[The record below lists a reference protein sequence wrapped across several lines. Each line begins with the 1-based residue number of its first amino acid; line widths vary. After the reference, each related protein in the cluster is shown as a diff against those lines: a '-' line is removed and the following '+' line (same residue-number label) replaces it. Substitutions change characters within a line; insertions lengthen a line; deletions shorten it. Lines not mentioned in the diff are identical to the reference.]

1 MYADIRQM
9 GTLKDK
15 EAASS
20 DNFPIDMR
28 VSTDLMNKGGKK
40 KMCIRDRR
48 CTCQAQRDVHLGQ
61 HEMYISSIQ
70 SLLFQEKK

>member
-1 MYADIRQM
+1 MLRLAFDFIITWRETRTRPNAYNYHVPYCM
-9 GTLKDK
+9 
-15 EAASS
+15 
-20 DNFPIDMR
+20 
-28 VSTDLMNKGGKK
+28 
-40 KMCIRDRR
+40 R